1 LRHLIRAIAGAPAD
15 HRTDDQL
22 LDLYRTRRDEAAFA
36 ALVARH
42 GPLVLGVCQ
51 RLLRHRED
59 AEDAFQATF
68 LVLAQKASGVRQ
80 GAPLG
85 NRLYGVASR
94 LARYARRARGR
105 RQARERRRAPG
116 PGPVDGPGSAEVLV
130 ALDEEL
136 ARLPEALRAPLLLC
150 YLGGRTQPQ
159 AARQLGWSVATLRRR
174 LAEGRARLRRRLA
187 RRGLAPA
194 ALLAA
199 APGAALTASAAALAG
214 RAARAALGGAA
225 SPHVL
230 VLTEKGLPSML
241 PIQTKLGAAL
251 ALALALGT
259 GLIAHQA
266 LTAQQPQPLGQK
278 MSDAPGSKPAA
289 NTADSGWGLP
299 AAPGGAAPAADLDR
313 HLADVEKRLEAALKE
328 VRAAR
333 QALRA
338 PQAGTTT
345 FPLKQ
350 VDAGRATEVLRAAFP
365 DAHVRITWDA
375 RTNTVIVQAGP
386 ADTQAIRRLLEALDV
401 KKEAG
406 LEENLSN
413 LRKR

>member
-1 LRHLIRAIAGAPAD
+1 M
-15 HRTDDQL
+15 
-22 LDLYRTRRDEAAFA
+22 
-36 ALVARH
+36 
-42 GPLVLGVCQ
+42 
-51 RLLRHRED
+51 
-59 AEDAFQATF
+59 
-68 LVLAQKASGVRQ
+68 
-80 GAPLG
+80 
-85 NRLYGVASR
+85 
-94 LARYARRARGR
+94 
-105 RQARERRRAPG
+105 
-116 PGPVDGPGSAEVLV
+116 
-130 ALDEEL
+130 
-136 ARLPEALRAPLLLC
+136 
-150 YLGGRTQPQ
+150 
-159 AARQLGWSVATLRRR
+159 
-174 LAEGRARLRRRLA
+174 
-187 RRGLAPA
+187 APA

-230 VLTEKGLPSML
+230 ALTEKGLSSML
-241 PIQTKLGAAL
+241 PIKTKLGAAL

-266 LTAQQPQPLGQK
+266 LTAQQP
-278 MSDAPGSKPAA
+278 PGIQRP
-289 NTADSGWGLP
+289 TDGADQDPRGGGWGLP
-299 AAPGGAAPAADLDR
+299 APPGGAAPAADLDR

-365 DAHVRITWDA
+365 DTHVRITWDA
-375 RTNTVIVQAGP
+375 RTNTVFVQAGP

-401 KKEAG
+401 KKDAG
-406 LEENLSN
+406 IEGNLSN
-413 LRKR
+413 LRKK